1 MLAYK
6 EFIYR
11 DLLSGFIFV
20 QFAIDLYAADFAR
33 RFFVSLSLRIFLV
46 LFHKSFIIG
55 QLRAKTRVIL
65 ESRRLYNLGRIKP
78 ILHCI

>member
-11 DLLSGFIFV
+11 VDLLSGFIFV

-55 QLRAKTRVIL
+55 QLRAKTIP
-65 ESRRLYNLGRIKP
+65 SYS
-78 ILHCI
+78 

>member
-11 DLLSGFIFV
+11 VDLLSGFIFV

-55 QLRAKTRVIL
+55 QAGQKPSRVIL
-65 ESRRLYNLGRIKP
+65 ESGTV
-78 ILHCI
+78 

>member
-55 QLRAKTRVIL
+55 HGEQKPSRVIL
-65 ESRRLYNLGRIKP
+65 ESETV
-78 ILHCI
+78 

>member
-11 DLLSGFIFV
+11 VDLLSGFIFV
-20 QFAIDLYAADFAR
+20 QFAIDLYAADFAQ

-55 QLRAKTRVIL
+55 QLRAKTIP
-65 ESRRLYNLGRIKP
+65 SYS
-78 ILHCI
+78 